1 MKRFDAAF
9 LPCCIAVS
17 TFALSAS
24 ALADCVPVQG
34 KITNNAIAQG
44 TTLGVVALV
53 YGPKN
58 HNVKLKCALVGS
70 DQGASF
76 PQLHFI
82 HSISCDDAESE
93 PAYDASGNVPVHSRI
108 VLNTNGQAGP
118 PQSSTQLF
126 TFAET
131 SVPIGGGLGLFEG
144 ASGGQLDVRGAVYK
158 SPTDASQAGSIDM
171 TFQGNVCYGQ

>member
-1 MKRFDAAF
+1 MNRFDARF
-9 LPCCIAVS
+9 LPCCVAAL
-17 TFALSAS
+17 TFAFSAS

-34 KITNNAIAQG
+34 KIANNVIAQG

-93 PAYDASGNVPVHSRI
+93 VTASGSVPVHSRI

-118 PQSSTQLF
+118 PQSDTQLF
-126 TFAET
+126 TFTES

-144 ASGGQLDVRGAVYK
+144 ATGGQLDVRGAVYK
-158 SPTDASQAGSIDM
+158 SPIDASQAGSIDM

>member
-1 MKRFDAAF
+1 MNRFDASF
-9 LPCCIAVS
+9 LPCSIAVL
-17 TFALSAS
+17 TLAFSAS
-24 ALADCVPVQG
+24 VFADCVPVQG

-53 YGPKN
+53 YGSKN
-58 HNVKLKCALVGS
+58 HAVKLKCALVGV

-82 HSISCDDAESE
+82 HSISCDDVESE
-93 PAYDASGNVPVHSRI
+93 PAYDESGNVPVHSRI
-108 VLNTNGQAGP
+108 VLNTDGQAGP
-118 PQSSTQLF
+118 PQSNTQLF
-126 TFAET
+126 TFSES

-144 ASGGQLDVRGAVYK
+144 ATGGQLDIRGAVYK
-158 SPTDASQAGSIDM
+158 SPIDASQIGSIDM

>member
-1 MKRFDAAF
+1 MNRFDASF
-9 LPCCIAVS
+9 LPCGVA
-17 TFALSAS
+17 ALALAFSAS

-34 KITNNAIAQG
+34 KIANNAIAEG

-53 YGPKN
+53 YGPKT
-58 HNVKLKCALVGS
+58 HAVKLKCALVGA
-70 DQGASF
+70 DQGATF

-93 PAYDASGNVPVHSRI
+93 PAYDHSGNVPVHSRI
-108 VLNTNGQAGP
+108 VLETNGQAGP
-118 PQSSTQLF
+118 PQSNTQLF
-126 TFAET
+126 TFSES

-144 ASGGQLDVRGAVYK
+144 ATGGQLDIHGAVYK
-158 SPTDASQAGSIDM
+158 SPADASQLGSIDM

>member
-1 MKRFDAAF
+1 MNRFDASF
-9 LPCCIAVS
+9 LPCGIAVL
-17 TFALSAS
+17 ALAFSAS

-34 KITNNAIAQG
+34 KIANNAIAEG

-58 HNVKLKCALVGS
+58 HAVKLKCALVGS
-70 DQGASF
+70 DQGAAF

-93 PAYDASGNVPVHSRI
+93 LAYDASGNVPVHSRI

-118 PQSSTQLF
+118 AQSETQLF
-126 TFAET
+126 TFSES

-144 ASGGQLDVRGAVYK
+144 ATGGQLDIRGAVYK
-158 SPTDASQAGSIDM
+158 SPIDASQIGSIDM

>member
-1 MKRFDAAF
+1 MNRFNAAS
-9 LPCCIAVS
+9 LPCGIALLGLA
-17 TFALSAS
+17 FSAS

-34 KITNNAIAQG
+34 KIANNAIAQG

-58 HNVKLKCALVGS
+58 HAVKLKCALVGA
-70 DQGASF
+70 DQGAAF

-82 HSISCDDAESE
+82 HSISCDDAESDL
-93 PAYDASGNVPVHSRI
+93 AYDASGTVPVHSRI

-118 PQSSTQLF
+118 PQTNTQLF
-126 TFAET
+126 TFSES

-144 ASGGQLDVRGAVYK
+144 ATGGQLDIRGAVYK
-158 SPTDASQAGSIDM
+158 SPIDASQIGSIDM